1 MDQYIEL
8 IGTIVGLIYLLLEY
22 RASIYMWLVGIIM
35 PAIYIYIYYSA
46 GLYANF
52 GINIYYLL
60 AAIYGYLS
68 WRGLLGKKGQD
79 ESFSIT
85 RTPKRGWCIATAMYL
100 VAQTFITWILVH
112 YTDSATPIM
121 DAFTTALSI
130 VGMWMLARGYIEQ
143 WWTWCVV
150 DLASSALYWHTGL
163 HFTAGLYLVYAI
175 VAVFGYMKWKSMINN
190 EHVEG

>member
-8 IGTIVGLIYLLLEY
+8 IGTIVGLVYLLLEY

-85 RTPKRGWCIATAMYL
+85 RTPKRGWCIAGIMYL

-112 YTDSATPIM
+112 YTDSTTPIM

-143 WWTWCVV
+143 WWIWCVV

-175 VAVFGYMKWKSMINN
+175 VAVFGYMKWKSMISN

>member
-8 IGTIVGLIYLLLEY
+8 IGTIVGLVYLLLEY

-85 RTPKRGWCIATAMYL
+85 RTPKRGWCIAGVMYV
-100 VAQTFITWILVH
+100 VAQAFITWLLIN

-143 WWTWCVV
+143 WWIWCVV

>member
-1 MDQYIEL
+1 
-8 IGTIVGLIYLLLEY
+8 
-22 RASIYMWLVGIIM
+22 
-35 PAIYIYIYYSA
+35 
-46 GLYANF
+46 
-52 GINIYYLL
+52 
-60 AAIYGYLS
+60 
-68 WRGLLGKKGQD
+68 
-79 ESFSIT
+79 
-85 RTPKRGWCIATAMYL
+85 MYV
-100 VAQTFITWILVH
+100 VAQAFITWLLIN
-112 YTDSATPIM
+112 YTDSTTPIM

-143 WWTWCVV
+143 WWIWCVV

>member
-1 MDQYIEL
+1 
-8 IGTIVGLIYLLLEY
+8 
-22 RASIYMWLVGIIM
+22 
-35 PAIYIYIYYSA
+35 
-46 GLYANF
+46 
-52 GINIYYLL
+52 
-60 AAIYGYLS
+60 
-68 WRGLLGKKGQD
+68 
-79 ESFSIT
+79 
-85 RTPKRGWCIATAMYL
+85 
-100 VAQTFITWILVH
+100 
-112 YTDSATPIM
+112 M

-190 EHVEG
+190 EYVEG

>member
-68 WRGLLGKKGQD
+68 WRGLLGKTGQD
-79 ESFSIT
+79 KSFSIT
-85 RTPKRGWCIATAMYL
+85 RTPKRGWCIAGVMYV
-100 VAQTFITWILVH
+100 VAQAFITWLLIN
-112 YTDSATPIM
+112 YTDSTTPIM

-150 DLASSALYWHTGL
+150 DLACSALYWHTGL

>member
-8 IGTIVGLIYLLLEY
+8 IGTIVGLVYLLLEY

-68 WRGLLGKKGQD
+68 WRGLLGKKGQE

-85 RTPKRGWCIATAMYL
+85 RTPKRGWCIAGVMYV
-100 VAQTFITWILVH
+100 VAQAFITWLLIN

-143 WWTWCVV
+143 WWIWCVV

>member
-68 WRGLLGKKGQD
+68 WQGLLGKKGQD

-85 RTPKRGWCIATAMYL
+85 RTPKRGWCIAGVMYV
-100 VAQTFITWILVH
+100 VAQAFITWLLIN

>member
-8 IGTIVGLIYLLLEY
+8 IGTIVGLVYLLLEY

-68 WRGLLGKKGQD
+68 WRGLLGETGQD

-85 RTPKRGWCIATAMYL
+85 RTPKRGWCIAGVMYV

-112 YTDSATPIM
+112 YTDSTTPIM

-163 HFTAGLYLVYAI
+163 YFTAGLYLVYAI

>member
-8 IGTIVGLIYLLLEY
+8 IGTIVGLVYLLLEY

-68 WRGLLGKKGQD
+68 WRGFWGKKGQD

-85 RTPKRGWCIATAMYL
+85 RTPKRGWCIAGIMYL
-100 VAQTFITWILVH
+100 VAQSFITWLLIN
-112 YTDSATPIM
+112 YTDSTTPIM

>member
-68 WRGLLGKKGQD
+68 WRGLLGKKGHE

-85 RTPKRGWCIATAMYL
+85 RTPKRGWCIAGVMYV
-100 VAQTFITWILVH
+100 VAQAFITWILIH

-143 WWTWCVV
+143 WWIWCVV